1 LKGRGWTK
9 PRIFQRGVSE
19 VRLAFLRRRGGA
31 ILRKT
36 QVLRLA
42 SLAQDDSIFSK
53 GTSETGHSLKRP
65 DQAPPELIDP
75 LKIAPVS
82 LALAHFN
89 AKNHTEIAC
98 MKGSGVAMSH
108 SQNFE
113 TLFPGPAMPH
123 SRFSR
128 WRVFTSGKLTGC
140 FAVLALLAAGSLC
153 AAAQTQTANAGE
165 RQPALTELTGKL
177 RVGTEFFLNR
187 TETKETVEKHFKL
200 MHENGI
206 TVVRI
211 FVIWDDIERTPG
223 NWDLSHYQWIYDAAA
238 KNGIKIAATLCT
250 EDPPGWMNMTTF
262 YHQHANLDNPELKA
276 HAAVYLEKFVGHF
289 KDHPGTGE
297 WLLMNEPTKYHEDA
311 STFKAFGSWLQKKY
325 GTVDELN
332 KHWFRP
338 VQSFDEVRI
347 DEKETP
353 NYWLDEEEFL
363 DWKQFNVDN
372 LIANLAWIR
381 ENVLAIDSKHPVHFN
396 VTAPT
401 GDAEGQDVWKEKAV
415 TDILGVS
422 MHTAWAVP
430 PATPEANYGEL
441 YSYRLDLIASAA
453 FAEPRKPFWVT
464 ELQSG
469 PTIYTGQFSLTVSPQ
484 DLTRWMW
491 DSYGAGANSVVFWLW
506 HPRDFGTEA
515 GEWGLVGLEGQPTVR
530 LPAVKAVAQVLDK
543 NPSLASQQPQQ
554 ARVAIL
560 YDRDAALVNDLDG
573 KWQTRRDNNRIN
585 DVQDALKGCYLALMR
600 AHIPTQYVDI
610 DQLKRGEVNKFP
622 VLYAPVAY
630 AMDEA
635 TINALKDYV
644 KQGGTLWADG
654 ITAWKNER
662 GKIYPTIP
670 GRLTDLFGVE
680 AVEIY
685 PVQPSHPYSVTPDN
699 ELGGELWK
707 MPLEV
712 KGAEVALRD
721 GEGYPF
727 AVKNTYGK
735 GHVYYFESAVTLAYL
750 RRGNPIVH
758 QWILEPA
765 LSQVSEMPI
774 QLKQGSDHLLFRGL
788 MGASGSTAIL
798 TNWGETQI
806 AVVCFKGIHKVKNAV
821 TGEEVAVT
829 TGNGNTLATV
839 SVAAGTSAVL
849 MTE

>member
-1 LKGRGWTK
+1 MLSSQIVQNLFRASAVPHKRR
-9 PRIFQRGVSE
+9 PRWQMSIGAVFAGGIA
-19 VRLAFLRRRGGA
+19 AF
-31 ILRKT
+31 T
-36 QVLRLA
+36 
-42 SLAQDDSIFSK
+42 F
-53 GTSETGHSLKRP
+53 
-65 DQAPPELIDP
+65 
-75 LKIAPVS
+75 
-82 LALAHFN
+82 
-89 AKNHTEIAC
+89 
-98 MKGSGVAMSH
+98 
-108 SQNFE
+108 
-113 TLFPGPAMPH
+113 
-123 SRFSR
+123 
-128 WRVFTSGKLTGC
+128 
-140 FAVLALLAAGSLC
+140 LAAGSQC
-153 AAAQTQTANAGE
+153 AAQAPAANVGE
-165 RQPALTELTGKL
+165 RQPALTELTSKL

-187 TETKETVEKHFKL
+187 SETKETVDKHFKL
-200 MHENGI
+200 MGENGI

-223 NWDLSHYQWIYDAAA
+223 NFDLSHYQWIYDAAA
-238 KNGIKIAATLCT
+238 RNGIKIAATLCT
-250 EDPPGWMNMTTF
+250 EDPPGWMKMTTF
-262 YHQHANLDNPELKA
+262 YHQRANLDNPELKA
-276 HAAVYLEKFVGHF
+276 HAAVYLDKFVGHF

-297 WLLMNEPTKYHEDA
+297 WLLMNEPTKYHED
-311 STFKAFGSWLQKKY
+311 SFTFKAFGKWLQKKY

-332 KHWFRP
+332 RHWFRP
-338 VQSFDEVRI
+338 IKSFDEVEISERQ
-347 DEKETP
+347 DPP
-353 NYWLDEEEFL
+353 NYWLDEEEYL

-381 ENVLAIDSKHPVHFN
+381 EHVLAIDPKHPIHFN
-396 VTAPT
+396 ETAPT

-430 PATPEANYGEL
+430 PETPEANYGEL
-441 YSYRLDLIASAA
+441 YSYRLGLIASAA

-469 PTIYTGQFSLTVSPQ
+469 PTIYTGQFSLTVSPA

-506 HPRDFGTEA
+506 HPRDIGTEA

-530 LPAVKAVAQVLDK
+530 LPAVKAVADVLNK
-543 NPSLASQQPQQ
+543 NTVLASEQPQQ

-560 YDRDAALVNDLDG
+560 FDRDAAVVNDLDG
-573 KWQTRRDNNRIN
+573 KWQARRHGETPRSE

-610 DQLKRGEVNKFP
+610 DQLKRGEVNKFA
-622 VLYAPVAY
+622 VLYAPADY

-635 TINALKDYV
+635 TIAALKDYV

-712 KGAEVALRD
+712 KGAQVILRD
-721 GEGYPF
+721 GDGYPF

-735 GHVYYFESAVTLAYL
+735 GQVYYFESAVTLAYL

-765 LSQVSEMPI
+765 LTQVAQMPI

-788 MGASGSTAIL
+788 TGASGSTAIL
-798 TNWGETQI
+798 TNWGETQT
-806 AVVCFKGIHKVKNAV
+806 AVVSFSGTHKIKNAV
-821 TGEEVAVT
+821 TGEEVPVT
-829 TGNGNTLATV
+829 TDNGNTLATV
-839 SVAAGTSAVL
+839 TVAAGTSAVL

>member
-1 LKGRGWTK
+1 MKN
-9 PRIFQRGVSE
+9 IQVSHN
-19 VRLAFLRRRGGA
+19 L
-31 ILRKT
+31 
-36 QVLRLA
+36 
-42 SLAQDDSIFSK
+42 SHPS
-53 GTSETGHSLKRP
+53 
-65 DQAPPELIDP
+65 
-75 LKIAPVS
+75 
-82 LALAHFN
+82 
-89 AKNHTEIAC
+89 
-98 MKGSGVAMSH
+98 AMSRRM
-108 SQNFE
+108 SSVAG
-113 TLFPGPAMPH
+113 LAG
-123 SRFSR
+123 
-128 WRVFTSGKLTGC
+128 
-140 FAVLALLAAGSLC
+140 VLAALVLLAAGVQC
-153 AAAQTQTANAGE
+153 AVAQNQAANAGE
-165 RQPALTELTGKL
+165 RQPALTELTSKL
-177 RVGTEFFLNR
+177 HVGTEFFLNR

-200 MHENGI
+200 MHDNGI

-223 NWDLSHYQWIYDAAA
+223 NFDLSHYQWIYDAAA

-262 YHQHANLDNPELKA
+262 YHQRANLDNPDLRA
-276 HAAVYLEKFVGHF
+276 HAAVYLYKFVGHF

-297 WLLMNEPTKYHEDA
+297 WLLMNEPSKYHEDVY
-311 STFKAFGSWLQKKY
+311 TFRAFGKWLQKKY

-338 VQSFDEVRI
+338 IKSFDEVQI
-347 DEKETP
+347 SEKSDPP
-353 NYWLDEEEFL
+353 NYWLDEEEYL

-381 ENVLAIDSKHPVHFN
+381 EHVLAIDPKHPIHFN
-396 VTAPT
+396 ETAPT

-430 PATPEANYGEL
+430 PETPEANYGEL
-441 YSYRLDLIASAA
+441 YSYRLGLIASAA
-453 FAEPRKPFWVT
+453 FAEPTVPFWVT

-506 HPRDFGTEA
+506 HPRDIGTEA

-530 LPAVKAVAQVLDK
+530 LPAVKAVAAVLDN
-543 NPSLASQQPQQ
+543 NPALASERPQQ

-560 YDRDAALVNDLDG
+560 YDRDSALINDLDG
-573 KWQTRRDNNRIN
+573 KWQGRRHGENNRSE
-585 DVQDALKGCYLALMR
+585 DVQNGLKGCYLALMR
-600 AHIPTQYVDI
+600 AHIPAQYVDI
-610 DQLKRGEVNKFP
+610 DQLKRGEVDKFP
-622 VLYAPVAY
+622 VLYAPIDY

-670 GRLTDLFGVE
+670 GHLTDLFGVE
-680 AVEIY
+680 APEIY
-685 PVQPSHPYSVTPDN
+685 PIQPANPFSVTASN

-707 MPLEV
+707 LPLEV
-712 KGAEVALRD
+712 KGAEVIQRD
-721 GEGYPF
+721 PDGNPF
-727 AVKNTYGK
+727 EVKHTYGK
-735 GHVYYFESAVTLAYL
+735 GQVIYYTSAVTLAYL

-765 LSQVSEMPI
+765 LNQVSAMPI

-788 MGASGSTAIL
+788 TGASGMTAIL
-798 TNWGETQI
+798 TNWGDTQTAI
-806 AVVCFKGIHKVKNAV
+806 VSFTGVHKVKNVV
-821 TGEEVAVT
+821 TGEQVPVT
-829 TGNGNTLATV
+829 TDAGSTLATV
-839 SVAAGTSAVL
+839 SLAAGNSAVL

>member
-1 LKGRGWTK
+1 MQHLRPSHCT
-9 PRIFQRGVSE
+9 
-19 VRLAFLRRRGGA
+19 RLVAGLITGSLAVFAFLAVGSMHA
-31 ILRKT
+31 K
-36 QVLRLA
+36 
-42 SLAQDDSIFSK
+42 AQ
-53 GTSETGHSLKRP
+53 P
-65 DQAPPELIDP
+65 QA
-75 LKIAPVS
+75 
-82 LALAHFN
+82 
-89 AKNHTEIAC
+89 
-98 MKGSGVAMSH
+98 
-108 SQNFE
+108 
-113 TLFPGPAMPH
+113 
-123 SRFSR
+123 
-128 WRVFTSGKLTGC
+128 
-140 FAVLALLAAGSLC
+140 
-153 AAAQTQTANAGE
+153 ANVGE
-165 RQPALTELTGKL
+165 RQPALTELTSKL

-187 TETKETVEKHFKL
+187 TETKETVDKHFKL
-200 MHENGI
+200 MGDNGI

-211 FVIWDDIERTPG
+211 FVIWDDIERTPN

-250 EDPPGWMNMTTF
+250 EDPPGWMKMTTF
-262 YHQHANLDNPELKA
+262 YHQRANLDNPELKA
-276 HAAVYLEKFVGHF
+276 RAAVYLDKFVGHF

-311 STFKAFGSWLQKKY
+311 STFKAFGAWLQKKY

-338 VQSFDEVRI
+338 ITSFDEVEISERH
-347 DEKETP
+347 DPP
-353 NYWLDEEEFL
+353 NYWLDEEEYL
-363 DWKQFNVDN
+363 DWKQFNVEN

-381 ENVLAIDSKHPVHFN
+381 EHVLAIDPKHPIHFN
-396 VTAPT
+396 ETSPT

-430 PATPEANYGEL
+430 PETPEANYGEL
-441 YSYRLDLIASAA
+441 YSYRLGLIASAA

-506 HPRDFGTEA
+506 HPRDIGTEA

-530 LPAVKAVAQVLDK
+530 LPAIKAVADVLNK
-543 NPSLASQQPQQ
+543 NTSLASQQPQQ

-560 YDRDAALVNDLDG
+560 FDRDAAVINDLDG
-573 KWQTRRDNNRIN
+573 KWQARRHGENARSE
-585 DVQDALKGCYLALMR
+585 DVQNALKGCYLALMR

-610 DQLKRGEVNKFP
+610 DQLKRGEVNKFA
-622 VLYAPVAY
+622 VLYAPSDY

-635 TINALKDYV
+635 TIAALKDYV

-685 PVQPSHPYSVTPDN
+685 PVQPSHPYSVTPQN

-712 KGAEVALRD
+712 KGAEVVLRD
-721 GEGYPF
+721 SEGYPF

-758 QWILEPA
+758 KWILEPA
-765 LSQVSEMPI
+765 LSQVSQMPI

-788 MGASGSTAIL
+788 TGASGSTAIL
-798 TNWGETQI
+798 TNWGDTQTAI
-806 AVVCFKGIHKVKNAV
+806 VSFSGVHKIKNVV
-821 TGEEVAVT
+821 TGDQVSVT
-829 TGNGNTLATV
+829 TENGNTLATV

>member
-1 LKGRGWTK
+1 MHYSRRPGWRTL
-9 PRIFQRGVSE
+9 IGGV
-19 VRLAFLRRRGGA
+19 L
-31 ILRKT
+31 
-36 QVLRLA
+36 
-42 SLAQDDSIFSK
+42 
-53 GTSETGHSLKRP
+53 
-65 DQAPPELIDP
+65 
-75 LKIAPVS
+75 
-82 LALAHFN
+82 
-89 AKNHTEIAC
+89 
-98 MKGSGVAMSH
+98 M
-108 SQNFE
+108 
-113 TLFPGPAMPH
+113 
-123 SRFSR
+123 
-128 WRVFTSGKLTGC
+128 GC
-140 FAVLALLAAGSLC
+140 IAVLALLVAGSLR
-153 AAAQTQTANAGE
+153 AAAQTQDANAGE
-165 RQPALTELTGKL
+165 RQLLLTEWDSKL
-177 RVGTEFFLNR
+177 HVGTEFFLNR

-200 MHENGI
+200 MGENGI

-211 FVIWDDIERTPG
+211 FVIWDDVERTPN

-262 YHQHANLDNPELKA
+262 YHQRANLDNPELKA
-276 HAAVYLEKFVGHF
+276 HAAMYLDKFVGHF
-289 KDHPGTGE
+289 KDHPGTGM

-311 STFKAFGSWLQKKY
+311 DTFKAFGKWLQKKY
-325 GTVDELN
+325 GTIDEIN

-338 VQSFDEVRI
+338 IKSFDEVETT
-347 DEKETP
+347 EKRDPP
-353 NYWLDEEEFL
+353 NYWLDEEEYL
-363 DWKQFNVDN
+363 DWKEFNVDN
-372 LIANLAWIR
+372 LIDNLAWIR
-381 ENVLAIDSKHPVHFN
+381 ERVLAIDSKHPIHFN
-396 VTAPT
+396 VTSPT
-401 GDAEGQDVWKEKAV
+401 GDASGQDVWKEKKV

-430 PATPEANYGEL
+430 PDTPEANYGEL
-441 YSYRLDLIASAA
+441 YSYRLGLIASASL
-453 FAEPRKPFWVT
+453 AEPLKPFWVT

-506 HPRDFGTEA
+506 HPRDIGTEA

-530 LPAVKAVAQVLDK
+530 LPAIKAVADVLNK
-543 NPSLASQQPQQ
+543 NTSIASQHPQQ

-560 YDRDAALVNDLDG
+560 YDRDAAVINDLDG
-573 KWQTRRDNNRIN
+573 KWQARRHGEGNRTE

-610 DQLKRGEVNKFP
+610 DQLKRGEVNKFA

-635 TINALKDYV
+635 TIAALKDYV

-685 PVQPSHPYSVTPDN
+685 PVQPSNPYSVTPQN
-699 ELGGELWK
+699 ELGGQLWK
-707 MPLEV
+707 LPLAV
-712 KGAEVALRD
+712 KGAEVLLRD
-721 GEGYPF
+721 PDGNPF

-735 GHVYYFESAVTLAYL
+735 GQVYYFTSAVTLAYL
-750 RRGNPIVH
+750 RRGNPVVY

-765 LSQVSEMPI
+765 LKQVSDMPI

-788 MGASGSTAIL
+788 TGASGSTAIL
-798 TNWGETQI
+798 TNWGDTQT
-806 AVVCFKGIHKVKNAV
+806 AVVSFKGIHKVKNAV
-821 TGEEVAVT
+821 NGEQIPVT
-829 TGNGNTLATV
+829 TDQRSTIVTT

-849 MTE
+849 ITE